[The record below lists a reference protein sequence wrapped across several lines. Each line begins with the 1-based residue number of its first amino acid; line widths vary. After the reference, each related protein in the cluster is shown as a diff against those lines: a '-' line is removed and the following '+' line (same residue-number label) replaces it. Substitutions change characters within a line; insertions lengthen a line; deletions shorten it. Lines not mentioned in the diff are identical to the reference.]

1 MTKKKGKAAPKKATK
16 KAASKAPARRA
27 AARRPMAGAA
37 LGADDGGRTVTATI
51 FIYRTA
57 NGNKIRTA
65 PQRLFANPGDR
76 IEWTV
81 VNLVD
86 GSEVPVTIT
95 WPESGPWGK
104 EPMTFRNDDRRA
116 VSAAATGRFK
126 YVVSALDAKEDP
138 EVEIPDV

>member
-1 MTKKKGKAAPKKATK
+1 MSKKKSKAAPKKKATMK
-16 KAASKAPARRA
+16 SKAARKPATR
-27 AARRPMAGAA
+27 AA
-37 LGADDGGRTVTATI
+37 LGTAAGGRTVNATI

-57 NGNKIRTA
+57 NGNKIRTS

-81 VNLVD
+81 VNMVD

-104 EPMTFRNDDRRA
+104 EPVVFRNDDRKA
-116 VSAAATGRFK
+116 LSATTTGRFK
-126 YVVSALDAKEDP
+126 YVVSALDAQEDP
-138 EVEIPDV
+138 EIEIPDV